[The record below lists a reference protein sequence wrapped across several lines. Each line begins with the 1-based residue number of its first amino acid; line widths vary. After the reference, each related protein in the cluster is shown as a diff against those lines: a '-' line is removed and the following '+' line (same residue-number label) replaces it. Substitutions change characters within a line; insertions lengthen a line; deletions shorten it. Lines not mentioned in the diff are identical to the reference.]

1 MAWAGCDNQAAA
13 VRPGERQTA
22 LGLGW
27 EEARDW
33 EQGWTW
39 EVTEIPHSILIPVR
53 GRGHRRLECV
63 PGRHSPELEAG
74 VEQMAPA
81 EMVVWLPPPQEHV
94 LIVRQRSPA

>member
-53 GRGHRRLECV
+53 GRGSVSEQATSA
-63 PGRHSPELEAG
+63 SPWSWALSIC
-74 VEQMAPA
+74 M
-81 EMVVWLPPPQEHV
+81 LN
-94 LIVRQRSPA
+94 